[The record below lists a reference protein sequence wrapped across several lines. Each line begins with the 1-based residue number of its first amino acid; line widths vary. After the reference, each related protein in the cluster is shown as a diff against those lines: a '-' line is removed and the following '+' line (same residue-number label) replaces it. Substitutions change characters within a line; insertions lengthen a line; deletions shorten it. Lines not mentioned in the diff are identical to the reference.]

1 MDSELSPQHAEAA
14 TRLQPHA
21 ARLQPC
27 APRLC
32 PGCHPAPCI
41 QEEEELSSVLLA
53 EAQSEAERT
62 AAAAPGFP
70 LFAQEESEPTAAATA
85 AAAAAAA
92 EPAAAPAPAFK
103 LPATIAGELMPLPQ
117 L

>member
-1 MDSELSPQHAEAA
+1 V
-14 TRLQPHA
+14 
-21 ARLQPC
+21 
-27 APRLC
+27 C
-32 PGCHPAPCI
+32 PGCAQAATPRPCI
-41 QEEEELSSVLLA
+41 QAEEELSSVLLA
-53 EAQSEAERT
+53 EAQSEAERA

-70 LFAQEESEPTAAATA
+70 LFAQEESEPTATA

-103 LPATIAGELMPLPQ
+103 LPATIAGELLPFTQ

>member
-1 MDSELSPQHAEAA
+1 MDSELPAQHSEAA

-21 ARLQPC
+21 ARLQQPC

-32 PGCHPAPCI
+32 PGCPSAPSM

-53 EAQSEAERT
+53 EAQSEAERA

-70 LFAQEESEPTAAATA
+70 LFAQEESEPTATA
-85 AAAAAAA
+85 AATAAA

-103 LPATIAGELMPLPQ
+103 LPATIAGELLPLPQ

>member
-1 MDSELSPQHAEAA
+1 VDSELPPQHAEAA
-14 TRLQPHA
+14 SRLRPHD
-21 ARLQPC
+21 ARLPPC

-53 EAQSEAERT
+53 EAQSEAEHA
-62 AAAAPGFP
+62 AAAAPGSP
-70 LFAQEESEPTAAATA
+70 LFAQEESEPTAT
-85 AAAAAAA
+85 AAA

-103 LPATIAGELMPLPQ
+103 LPPTIAGELLTLP
-117 L
+117 